1 MSGKCKSTPIKTN
14 NLIYIMIFFQG
25 GCKKISRG
33 GKKKFGA
40 QNYKYLPPPTE
51 SLYPPLVVDQTD
63 RYTNKTHQP
72 NIICPQIKSKAAKQ
86 KYISFM
92 IQTITRML
100 VKTLPYRPVQFSSLT
115 KPCYSTELGEHLNS
129 SSALQLFIFLCT
141 CPTLCAGSVS
151 TLMGWLDF
159 IRYLTY
165 YRTI

>member
-1 MSGKCKSTPIKTN
+1 MSI
-14 NLIYIMIFFQG
+14 
-25 GCKKISRG
+25 
-33 GKKKFGA
+33 
-40 QNYKYLPPPTE
+40 
-51 SLYPPLVVDQTD
+51 DQID
-63 RYTNKTHQP
+63 RYTNKTHLP

-151 TLMGWLDF
+151 TLMGWPDILRTVPDLLQDNF
-159 IRYLTY
+159 TYLINLVQCDVSHTY
-165 YRTI
+165 NKVNRNET